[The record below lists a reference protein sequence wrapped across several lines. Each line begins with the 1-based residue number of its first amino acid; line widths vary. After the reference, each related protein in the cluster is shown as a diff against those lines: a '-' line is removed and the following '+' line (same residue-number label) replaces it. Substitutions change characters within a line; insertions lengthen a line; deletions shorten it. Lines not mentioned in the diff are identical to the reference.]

1 MRGKVNGKVLFVLK
15 AQQILFRFVFAAAH
29 CILSCPSNHLNKVE
43 FESQMRFFASNREAV
58 QTNRWLPFVRDNSK
72 DCKPV
77 VESKQQAQGTGI
89 TGIDHFI
96 ELRFHKKRY
105 FQILLIL
112 KYSYMYRKP
121 RESNV
126 P

>member
-1 MRGKVNGKVLFVLK
+1 MLK
-15 AQQILFRFVFAAAH
+15 ARQILFRFVFAAAH

-58 QTNRWLPFVRDNSK
+58 LVQTNRWLPFVRDNSK

-89 TGIDHFI
+89 TGNTSQHIELQHI
-96 ELRFHKKRY
+96 ELRFHKKR
-105 FQILLIL
+105 
-112 KYSYMYRKP
+112 
-121 RESNV
+121 
-126 P
+126 